1 MIEYEESKYV
11 TKNISEESRL
21 FGFYSKKV
29 DDLMCTT
36 EVILRR
42 GKTVVMDKEAF
53 NFILLVI
60 LLGKMMRVA
69 KMCY

>member
-1 MIEYEESKYV
+1 
-11 TKNISEESRL
+11 
-21 FGFYSKKV
+21 
-29 DDLMCTT
+29 MCTT
-36 EVILRR
+36 VVIFRR
-42 GKTVVMDKEAF
+42 KKTVVMDKEAF